1 MIRSAFL
8 FVATLSSAVA
18 LSAQQLSPTAASLL
32 QEINSI
38 KTVDNHTHLTF
49 SDDDTG
55 YDALRCDTLTSNAQ
69 PPFPLRNEDGIFD
82 QATRTLFGL
91 KEPSG
96 DALNKAELAAKN
108 AKRQQLGEKYTEWV
122 LDQAGTDVIFANRTE
137 MPPTYASN
145 PRIKWVPY
153 DDALL
158 FPLNNDQGKKFSLDR
173 QVLLTSEEQ
182 LLQKYLAA
190 QNVKALP
197 ATLDD
202 YVNKVVVPTVESQKR
217 AGAVAIKFEA
227 AYLRSLKFDRVSPAD
242 ATRIYSDGRR
252 GSISAT
258 EYRKLQDFLFHF
270 IALQAGKLG
279 MPVHIHTGLGCGDW
293 FDISGADPLLLDNVF
308 IDPELKGTNFVLLH
322 SGTFAREAA
331 MLMIHP
337 NVYADTAVIP
347 FVLGQ
352 RRFAEALRTM
362 LEMQPEK
369 LLYGSDAS
377 PFGPTLDF
385 EQTAWVA
392 SQRTRQAL
400 AMALGGMVDD
410 GEISREHAL
419 QLARMYLRDNAR
431 TLYGLK

>member
-1 MIRSAFL
+1 MIRRALL
-8 FVATLSSAVA
+8 FA
-18 LSAQQLSPTAASLL
+18 LVTSLAASAQQLSPTAASLL
-32 QEINSI
+32 QEINNI

-49 SDDDTG
+49 SDDDKG
-55 YDALRCDTLTSNAQ
+55 YDALPCEVLTTNAQ

-82 QATRTLFGL
+82 QAIRSLFGL

-96 DALNKAELAAKN
+96 DALIKAESAAKN

-137 MPPTYASN
+137 MPAAYANN

-158 FPLNNDQGKKFSLDR
+158 FPLNNEQGKKFSLDR
-173 QVLLTSEEQ
+173 QVLLTAEEQ
-182 LLQKYLAA
+182 LLQKYMAA
-190 QNVKALP
+190 ANVKSLP

-202 YVNKVVVPTVESQKR
+202 YVNKIVAPTLESQKR
-217 AGAVAIKFEA
+217 TGAVAVKFEA
-227 AYLRSLKFDRVSPAD
+227 AYLRSLKFERVSPAD

-252 GSISAT
+252 ASISAA
-258 EYRKLQDFLFHF
+258 EYKKLQDFLFHF

-279 MPVHIHTGLGCGDW
+279 MAVHLHTGLGCGDW
-293 FDISGADPLLLDNVF
+293 FDISGADPLLLDTVF

-331 MLMIHP
+331 MLMMHP

-377 PFGPTLDF
+377 PFGPAIDF
-385 EQTAWVA
+385 EQTAWVS

-419 QLARMYLRDNAR
+419 QLARAYLRDNAK